1 MFVNF
6 MNYPGE
12 GKARE
17 AALLDNS
24 KQSAARYARNVH
36 VASAPASPGDRS
48 GADAAA
54 APCDAVVP
62 PRGSP
67 YSTRVVQGAAL

>member
-6 MNYPGE
+6 MNYSGE
-12 GKARE
+12 GNARE

-36 VASAPASPGDRS
+36 VASAALYLRDRS